1 MHHPQARPRRQLALN
16 LDQEARHQPTEH
28 VRADVVQVLADLL
41 LEALGQGTTVLA
53 AGEGGTHEPK
63 DHA

>member
-1 MHHPQARPRRQLALN
+1 MHQSQIRPRRQLALN

-41 LEALGQGTTVLA
+41 LEALGQDTTVIA
-53 AGEGGTHEPK
+53 AGEGGTHERK

>member
-1 MHHPQARPRRQLALN
+1 MVK
-16 LDQEARHQPTEH
+16 PTEH

-41 LEALGQGTTVLA
+41 LEALGQGTTVMA
-53 AGEGGTHEPK
+53 AGKGGTHEPK